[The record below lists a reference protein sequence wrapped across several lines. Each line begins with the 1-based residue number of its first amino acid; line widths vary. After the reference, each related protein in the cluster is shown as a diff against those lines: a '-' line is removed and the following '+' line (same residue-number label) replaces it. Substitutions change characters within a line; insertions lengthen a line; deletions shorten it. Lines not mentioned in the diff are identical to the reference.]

1 MLLFYVL
8 VFWPQGMWNLS
19 SLTRDRT
26 CIPCIERQILIN
38 GITRAVPC
46 GNSLNILIIT
56 AFCMDLL
63 QITTSSLCC
72 LSIDLLVGIFHE
84 IVVSQLERT
93 HTHTHTHT
101 TSDTDLVVVQSLS
114 HVQLFV
120 TPLIAWQPPQSST
133 VSRSLLRFMS
143 IESVMSFSYLIQ
155 SELVLGTRTRGS
167 NSVHSLLGSQ
177 CPLWGQAVACKK
189 EKKKKSSFLFC
200 TFLPGINIRLLLPF

>member
-93 HTHTHTHT
+93 HTHTHTHY
-101 TSDTDLVVVQSLS
+101 LRY
-114 HVQLFV
+114 
-120 TPLIAWQPPQSST
+120 
-133 VSRSLLRFMS
+133 RS
-143 IESVMSFSYLIQ
+143 
-155 SELVLGTRTRGS
+155 
-167 NSVHSLLGSQ
+167 
-177 CPLWGQAVACKK
+177 CCCAVAQSCPTLRDPTD
-189 EKKKKSSFLFC
+189 SMAASPVLHC
-200 TFLPGINIRLLLPF
+200 LPEFAQIHVH